1 MVRKG
6 EIVSRG
12 SRTHRNTGFLFCFFG
27 AQLSSLYGRVI
38 NLRRHRRWRWR
49 RCAFTLPTKYKKN
62 NQRNIQRP
70 ANTASQLY
78 TSFIFYLVFLFAS
91 SVLNF
96 HCGSTRCWRVFMFGH
111 LQMRPPAI
119 EKMIH
124 THSPFSPKT
133 MKKSKDLGHKL
144 FFTFMRWSFN
154 IFFRDALYNW
164 PGIMRENPR
173 CH

>member
-1 MVRKG
+1 MLRFFFSASFLPARWNLWQARPSFGPSSSHQAFISARLQWKCG
-6 EIVSRG
+6 WP
-12 SRTHRNTGFLFCFFG
+12 GFSEPMQQPKSIQTCRF
-27 AQLSSLYGRVI
+27 SWVI
-38 NLRRHRRWRWR
+38 L
-49 RCAFTLPTKYKKN
+49 L
-62 NQRNIQRP
+62 
-70 ANTASQLY
+70 L
-78 TSFIFYLVFLFAS
+78 FYLVFLFAS

-133 MKKSKDLGHKL
+133 KKKSKDLGHKL